1 MVIFTHILRSDT
13 MAWEDILKRRRRR
26 EPDPPKDYGF
36 KRYSGAADAARKKRE
51 AILNDPKI
59 KEKARINRLKAKA
72 ENIISELEMSNKMID
87 EELDSFT
94 TWPTKPEEHDAGI
107 DWEKTRDAVA
117 SSTLDMIYEYEK
129 RKAYIDFLK
138 EAIKSNF
145 EGIEDNTGGL
155 YSIRSERNKF
165 EGIEADIGNIN
176 EAVKTKYNKF
186 KRRIGWDDMEQ

>member
-1 MVIFTHILRSDT
+1 

-145 EGIEDNTGGL
+145 EGIE
-155 YSIRSERNKF
+155 
-165 EGIEADIGNIN
+165 ADIGNIN
-176 EAVKTKYNKF
+176 EAVKNKYNEF
-186 KRRIGWDDMEQ
+186 IRRIGWDDMEQ